1 MKQQERGISMA
12 VREKKVRKY
21 KDSDEKITARS
32 LITPFVFSLPFMIGL
47 LIFTVYP
54 FIRAVLLSF
63 MEDYRFLSGKFSGY
77 GLGNYT
83 AIFSDPNFINALKST
98 TKYVLIVVPT
108 SLVISIL
115 VAVGLNNVKKLQ
127 GLFQTAYFLPMVTSA
142 TAVGMIFRWLYDYDY
157 GLFNYFIGFLGIDKI
172 HWLAD
177 VKYTMASICIYGIW
191 SMLPFTIILLLAG
204 LQNIDPIYYTAARA
218 DGAKSKDIFFNI
230 TIPLLAPTIIL
241 TSIVNVMS
249 AFKVYDS
256 LFVLYG
262 AKPGPAF
269 NLYTVIYYLY
279 DQFWNKNKLGYA
291 AASAMILFVI
301 IALFTLL
308 QNLITRKTNYYN

>member
-1 MKQQERGISMA
+1 MS
-12 VREKKVRKY
+12 EKKKRVNRLR
-21 KDSDEKITARS
+21 DPDEKLNASS
-32 LITPFVFSLPFMIGL
+32 LIKPLLFSAPFMIGL

-63 MEDYRFLSGKFSGY
+63 MQDYRFLSGKFNGY
-77 GLGNYT
+77 GIGNYVN
-83 AIFSDPNFINALKST
+83 IFSDPNFINALKST
-98 TKYVLIVVPT
+98 TKYVFIVVPIAM
-108 SLVISIL
+108 VISIL

-127 GLFQTAYFLPMVTSA
+127 NIFQTAYFLPMVTSA

-157 GLFNYFIGFLGIDKI
+157 GLFNFFISFFHIDRI

-177 VKYTMASICIYGIW
+177 VKYTMATICIYGIW

-204 LQNIDPIYYTAARA
+204 LQNIDPVYYTAARA

-230 TIPLLAPTIIL
+230 TIPLLMPTIIL
-241 TSIVNVMS
+241 TSIVNMMS

-256 LFVLYG
+256 LYVLYG
-262 AKPGPAF
+262 GRPGPAF

-279 DQFWNKNKLGYA
+279 DQFWNKSKLGNA
-291 AASAMILFVI
+291 AASAMVLFVI
-301 IALFTLL
+301 IAVFTLL
-308 QNLITRKTNYYN
+308 QNLITKKTNYYN

>member
-1 MKQQERGISMA
+1 MLSPERYL
-12 VREKKVRKY
+12 E
-21 KDSDEKITARS
+21 
-32 LITPFVFSLPFMIGL
+32 
-47 LIFTVYP
+47 
-54 FIRAVLLSF
+54 
-63 MEDYRFLSGKFSGY
+63 
-77 GLGNYT
+77 
-83 AIFSDPNFINALKST
+83 
-98 TKYVLIVVPT
+98 
-108 SLVISIL
+108 
-115 VAVGLNNVKKLQ
+115 
-127 GLFQTAYFLPMVTSA
+127 
-142 TAVGMIFRWLYDYDY
+142 
-157 GLFNYFIGFLGIDKI
+157 GFLGIDKI

>member
-127 GLFQTAYFLPMVTSA
+127 GLFQTAYFLPMVTSSL
-142 TAVGMIFRWLYDYDY
+142 AVGLAWRFM
-157 GLFNYFIGFLGIDKI
+157 FNDKI
-172 HWLAD
+172 GILNYLLGLMGLEPVNWLGQSSGNF
-177 VKYTMASICIYGIW
+177 MAVVVFGIW
-191 SMLPFTIILLLAG
+191 S
-204 LQNIDPIYYTAARA
+204 
-218 DGAKSKDIFFNI
+218 
-230 TIPLLAPTIIL
+230 
-241 TSIVNVMS
+241 
-249 AFKVYDS
+249 
-256 LFVLYG
+256 
-262 AKPGPAF
+262 
-269 NLYTVIYYLY
+269 
-279 DQFWNKNKLGYA
+279 
-291 AASAMILFVI
+291 
-301 IALFTLL
+301 IAV
-308 QNLITRKTNYYN
+308 